1 MRFGPVPLEQAEGA
15 ILAHRIEAAGKVLAK
30 GSVVGP
36 EALSILRASG
46 VDSVIVARPDPDE
59 VDENEAAARLAA
71 ALVPEGT
78 PGLRLTKASTGRA
91 NVMATGPG
99 LFLPDVARINAL
111 NAVHPMIT
119 LATLPAFTRVEDRA
133 MVATVKII
141 AYAVPEAALAKACHH
156 AVGAMRVALP
166 ALRSATLIETTLSD
180 DPMPEKGRKAVEL
193 RIERLGGVLDARQVV
208 PHRTEPLAEAI
219 RAAKGDV
226 ILVLT
231 ASATSDENDVAPAAL
246 RQAGGRLERFG
257 MPVDPGN
264 LLFIGDL
271 AGRPVIGLPGCA
283 RSPAMNGADWVLER
297 VFCGLQVSGADIAG
311 MGVGGL
317 LKEIPQRGRLRSQE

>member
-1 MRFGPVPLEQAEGA
+1 MRFGPVPLDQAEGA
-15 ILAHRIEAAGKVLAK
+15 ILAHRIEAGGKVLAK

-36 EALSILRASG
+36 EALAILRASG
-46 VDSVIVARPDPDE
+46 MESVIVARPDLDE

-78 PGLRLTKASTGRA
+78 PGLRLTKAATGRA

-119 LATLPAFTRVEDRA
+119 LATLPAFSRVEDRA
-133 MVATVKII
+133 MVATAKII
-141 AYAVPEAALAKACHH
+141 AYAVPEPALEEACHH

-166 ALRSATLIETTLSD
+166 ALHRTTLIETALTT
-180 DPMPEKGRKAVEL
+180 DPLPEKGRQAIGL
-193 RIERLGGVLDARQVV
+193 RVERLGGVLDVRQVV
-208 PHRTEPLAEAI
+208 PHRAEPLAEAI

-231 ASATSDENDVAPAAL
+231 ASATSDEHDVAPSAL
-246 RQAGGRLERFG
+246 RLAGGRLDRFG

-297 VFCGLQVSGADIAG
+297 VFCGLKVSAVDIAG

-317 LKEIPQRGRLRSQE
+317 LKEIPQRGRLRLQE

>member
-1 MRFGPVPLEQAEGA
+1 MRFGPVPLDQAEGA
-15 ILAHRIEAAGKVLAK
+15 ILAHRIETGGKVLAK

-36 EALSILRASG
+36 EALTILRGAG
-46 VDSVIVARPDPDE
+46 AESVIVARLDPDE

-71 ALVPEGT
+71 ALVPDGT
-78 PGLRLTKASTGRA
+78 PGLRLTKAATGRA

-133 MVATVKII
+133 MVATAKII
-141 AYAVPEAALAKACHH
+141 AYAVPRSALAKACHH
-156 AVGAMRVALP
+156 AVGALRVALP
-166 ALRSATLIETTLSD
+166 ALRSATLIETALSD
-180 DPMPEKGRKAVEL
+180 DSPPEKGRQAIGL
-193 RIERLGGVLDARQVV
+193 RVERLGGVMDARQVV
-208 PHRTEPLAEAI
+208 PHRADPLAQAL

-231 ASATSDENDVAPAAL
+231 ASATSDAHDVAPSAL
-246 RQAGGRLERFG
+246 RLAGGRLERFG

-297 VFCGLQVSGADIAG
+297 VFCGLQVTDADIGG